1 MNATIGMQ
9 YRRKKLIKQWL
20 QEPTGNEEEPV
31 PGNLTSNPLEDQLK
45 PGNASDCYK
54 QSKWGSCGSSGL
66 DRRRICQDVKF
77 PLNRRSWSGN
87 QVLHRNIYH
96 LHDHD
101 HEGAKYRAM
110 LQQFLR
116 SQNLVFCFPPRVNSS
131 KGSLSML
138 KLRNLASTIAAVDK
152 AGNASWL

>member
-1 MNATIGMQ
+1 MGD
-9 YRRKKLIKQWL
+9 RRKELIKQWL
-20 QEPTGNEEEPV
+20 QELTGNEEEPAV
-31 PGNLTSNPLEDQLK
+31 ARNPASNRFEDQLK
-45 PGNASDCYK
+45 PGNALDCYK
-54 QSKWGSCGSSGL
+54 QSVWGTSGTYTSGL
-66 DRRRICQDVKF
+66 ERRKICYDVKF
-77 PLNRRSWSGN
+77 PLNRRRKSGN
-87 QVLHRNIYH
+87 QVLHRNVYH

-131 KGSLSML
+131 KGRLSML

-152 AGNASWL
+152 AGNASW